1 MTGHVPPSIDGDL
14 LSLYLSDHLTGATA
28 GRSRIERM
36 AGAYGEGELGP
47 DLRRLAAQIGEEHTL
62 LQDLIGE
69 LGLSRRPHR
78 QALAWLA
85 EHAGRLKLNKRLL
98 STSPLTVVL
107 ELELMRTAVVGKL
120 GGWQTLVELAPELD
134 LDRSRFETLVER
146 AKDQAATLERL
157 HAQVRG
163 PAFHVGQ
170 APH

>member
-1 MTGHVPPSIDGDL
+1 MTGHVPPSIEGDL
-14 LSLYLSDHLTGATA
+14 LNLYLSDHLTGATA

-36 AGAYGEGELGP
+36 ADAYDDGELGP
-47 DLRRLAAQIGEEHTL
+47 DLRRLAVQIGEEYTL
-62 LQDLIGE
+62 LRDLISE
-69 LGLSRRPHR
+69 LGLRQHPHR

-98 STSPLTVVL
+98 STSPMTVVL
-107 ELELMRTAVVGKL
+107 ELELMRSAVVGKL
-120 GGWQTLVELAPELD
+120 GGWQTLAELAPDLG
-134 LDRSRFETLVER
+134 LDRSRFETLAER

-163 PAFHVGQ
+163 PAFRVGQ